1 MPLYSDIGI
10 GSPCL
15 SGSAS
20 TSPWRL
26 VKSLG
31 RSAYMRVLGR
41 LAKIFAFADMAMALS
56 HDHSRGGHVDAA
68 QSKAFRRQGAFTF
81 RKRALEA

>member
-1 MPLYSDIGI
+1 
-10 GSPCL
+10 
-15 SGSAS
+15 
-20 TSPWRL
+20 
-26 VKSLG
+26 
-31 RSAYMRVLGR
+31 MRVLGR